1 MLWRVLSVVLLC
13 AAACRAAG
21 PVYVRES
28 AESIVIGNDFL
39 ERTISIAPG
48 DVGTREFINKIT
60 GRAYALGGA
69 EYELRLSMEQVG
81 YTFGAENPRVFTAV
95 RGRVTSHQVAG
106 AAGGGKRLTLH
117 MAADRGTAVDLI
129 YELAPDDFFMRQWV
143 RIPRLTAFVDW
154 AAPAENRWSGAH
166 FTLGGFGQPL
176 FGDDIFL
183 GLEYPTARNS
193 AAGEDV
199 SLGGYVGVDIPARGY
214 TSEPAVMGVAQ
225 AGAVHRQFLD
235 YVNRMRAAPVRPFLL
250 YNSWYD
256 LQRLAMNH
264 DNTLARVADLQRLLL
279 SKYALHLDSFVLD
292 DGWDNMNSLWQI
304 DGQRF
309 PNGFTDLNAALK
321 GIGSSLGLWLGP
333 IGGYDQRSARV
344 AAGKAQGMEVN
355 SHGQYLCI
363 AGKNYSRFLSDTLAK
378 YQSDYATNYFKIDG
392 TAFGCNDPNH
402 GHPVGV
408 YSSEASARA
417 LIGMLQRVR
426 AQDPGVFF
434 NITTGIWLSPW
445 WLRYA
450 DTVWM
455 GGNDSGYLPS
465 VPALAPRQSAVSY
478 KDSVLYD
485 DFVTH
490 ASQFPVSSLM
500 THGIIKG
507 NYNMLGGE
515 RESIDDFRDEVVHYF
530 SVGNMMY
537 ELYISP
543 DLLSP
548 AEMAAIGNTTKW
560 AEANAHPLLDNS
572 TMAGGDPAKRE
583 PYGYVHSSAE
593 RSIVTLRNPFVAPR
607 SMSLKIDEAG
617 GFQKFEGPRAL
628 EVEYPYRKVMRT
640 VSYGDTVSFN
650 LGAYEELLFE
660 LRPDNQARVE
670 GRFSVE
676 GSTVRLW
683 APASPD
689 EIQVKTG
696 TVRVEGAPGAA
707 RTVHVS
713 VALDVPAD
721 YPQANL
727 AFLLEPDKEIRGV
740 TVDALD
746 GGRPL
751 AMAVETGQ
759 QDRGAWCW
767 FHANLPPGAHAVEL
781 TMRIPAAPGTA
792 RLTGWL
798 LTKRRLAARELL
810 LSPEPGKAMPKASLL
825 PAEDDAERGT
835 YAVLSETIR

>member
-1 MLWRVLSVVLLC
+1 
-13 AAACRAAG
+13 
-21 PVYVRES
+21 
-28 AESIVIGNDFL
+28 
-39 ERTISIAPG
+39 
-48 DVGTREFINKIT
+48 
-60 GRAYALGGA
+60 
-69 EYELRLSMEQVG
+69 
-81 YTFGAENPRVFTAV
+81 
-95 RGRVTSHQVAG
+95 
-106 AAGGGKRLTLH
+106 
-117 MAADRGTAVDLI
+117 
-129 YELAPDDFFMRQWV
+129 
-143 RIPRLTAFVDW
+143 
-154 AAPAENRWSGAH
+154 
-166 FTLGGFGQPL
+166 
-176 FGDDIFL
+176 
-183 GLEYPTARNS
+183 
-193 AAGEDV
+193 
-199 SLGGYVGVDIPARGY
+199 
-214 TSEPAVMGVAQ
+214 
-225 AGAVHRQFLD
+225 
-235 YVNRMRAAPVRPFLL
+235 
-250 YNSWYD
+250 
-256 LQRLAMNH
+256 
-264 DNTLARVADLQRLLL
+264 
-279 SKYALHLDSFVLD
+279 
-292 DGWDNMNSLWQI
+292 
-304 DGQRF
+304 
-309 PNGFTDLNAALK
+309 
-321 GIGSSLGLWLGP
+321 
-333 IGGYDQRSARV
+333 
-344 AAGKAQGMEVN
+344 
-355 SHGQYLCI
+355 
-363 AGKNYSRFLSDTLAK
+363 
-378 YQSDYATNYFKIDG
+378 
-392 TAFGCNDPNH
+392 
-402 GHPVGV
+402 
-408 YSSEASARA
+408 
-417 LIGMLQRVR
+417 
-426 AQDPGVFF
+426 VFF